1 MKHLNKVAAIVI
13 GRILSDRVKEAKFLK
28 PFYKNHY
35 EHPNQSLNPKP
46 AILFIQKPL
55 YLHEIVNEE
64 MIQILDSV
72 QLDFLKLTAELVV
85 DKVEFLSDL
94 NLVQNMDCDAPTR
107 NAAAARMHQAVLECG
122 EYIGTGDYLTFEKFY
137 SAKGLSQTCVTALE
151 RFEFI
156 KYFKVA
162 NFHMKMNKVFMD
174 YAALMKNEDNIDD
187 KVTLS
192 WCKGWLAGLDIIS
205 NQESKI
211 KKTGCYE
218 IHDQFFSE
226 LGTQF
231 IANAFKNYIDDKSDN
246 FMVTNVEEAEALIL
260 DFLDVNEIRF
270 FYDPNCTS
278 EEIDVFDDLLT
289 YGKDICSR
297 TVLSLMIDKGSN

>member
-1 MKHLNKVAAIVI
+1 
-13 GRILSDRVKEAKFLK
+13 
-28 PFYKNHY
+28 
-35 EHPNQSLNPKP
+35 
-46 AILFIQKPL
+46 
-55 YLHEIVNEE
+55 
-64 MIQILDSV
+64 
-72 QLDFLKLTAELVV
+72 
-85 DKVEFLSDL
+85 
-94 NLVQNMDCDAPTR
+94 
-107 NAAAARMHQAVLECG
+107 
-122 EYIGTGDYLTFEKFY
+122 
-137 SAKGLSQTCVTALE
+137 
-151 RFEFI
+151 
-156 KYFKVA
+156 
-162 NFHMKMNKVFMD
+162 MKMNKVFMD

-192 WCKGWLAGLDIIS
+192 WCKGWLGGLDIIS

-231 IANAFKNYIDDKSDN
+231 LANAFKNYIDDKSDN

-278 EEIDVFDDLLT
+278 EEIDVFDYLLT

-297 TVLSLMIDKGSN
+297 TVLSLMIEGSHHNLSDNNLE